1 MKTILAF
8 GDSLTWGT
16 DAGAQRRHA
25 FADRWPNVLATA
37 LGTDVHVVAEGL
49 GGRTTIYDDPESVA
63 DRNGA
68 HALPIL
74 LGSHNPLDL
83 VIIMLGTNDLKPAL
97 CGHAE
102 GASKGMEQLV
112 RIVKEYPYNWDAP
125 APEVLVVA
133 PPHFE
138 KKFDGSDPDGERVIA
153 ESHRLAAL
161 YSDVARKAADG
172 FFDVA
177 PFVRASGVDGVHLDA
192 ANSRAVGTALAP
204 VVREMLGLAQK

>member
-16 DAGAQRRHA
+16 DAAAERRHA
-25 FADRWPNVLATA
+25 FADRWPNVLAAA
-37 LGTDVHVVAEGL
+37 LGTDVQVVAEGL

-63 DRNGA
+63 DKNGA

-83 VIIMLGTNDLKPAL
+83 VIIMLGANDLKPAM
-97 CGHAE
+97 CGRAE
-102 GASKGMEQLV
+102 GAAKGIEQLV
-112 RIVKEYPYNWDAP
+112 RIVRDYPYNWDVP
-125 APEVLVVA
+125 APEVLIVA

-138 KKFDGSDPDGERVIA
+138 KKFDGSGPDGERIIA
-153 ESHRLAAL
+153 ESHKLAEL
-161 YSDVARKAADG
+161 YREVARKAATG

-177 PFVRASGVDGVHLDA
+177 PFAKASGADGVHLDA
-192 ANSRAVGTALAP
+192 TNSRAVGMALAP
-204 VVREMLGLAQK
+204 VVREMLGLAQE